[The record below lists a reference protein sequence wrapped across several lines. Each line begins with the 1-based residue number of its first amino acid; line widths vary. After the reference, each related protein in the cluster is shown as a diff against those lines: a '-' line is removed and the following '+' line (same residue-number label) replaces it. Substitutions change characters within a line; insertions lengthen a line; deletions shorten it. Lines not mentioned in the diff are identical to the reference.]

1 MKRYT
6 HRLLNVILF
15 GIFLSM
21 TLACR
26 GGGGC
31 NGEGEVKQKVERVEE
46 ELDFKNFPNIGPKVG
61 DLISLRTGAYADPT
75 AMLILLDK
83 GPMTLKKQGRIW
95 EVESGTEALVEK
107 VDGELML
114 IQVKSGERAGAA
126 FVIMTRAAKEILS
139 RAIEKPSSATVN
151 KQAAEPGSPVPNPMP
166 AVQSPIRSMQ
176 LANGVTVEL
185 RTAEFRYVTYRSN
198 SRESRRSDH
207 KVLVLEIAFQTSK
220 EPSPYSRIDRSLVKL
235 LNDGKPVTSAEDT
248 RGWNPIGR
256 NELGNI
262 PKVGYLRDI
271 FLFEKPVKFTSLT
284 LEFTGEGGTPVSVV
298 FPASFV
304 AK

>member
-61 DLISLRTGAYADPT
+61 DLISLRTGAYAYADPT

-114 IQVKSGERAGAA
+114 YPTRPR
-126 FVIMTRAAKEILS
+126 VICLRRFGIST
-139 RAIEKPSSATVN
+139 SSAT
-151 KQAAEPGSPVPNPMP
+151 
-166 AVQSPIRSMQ
+166 
-176 LANGVTVEL
+176 
-185 RTAEFRYVTYRSN
+185 
-198 SRESRRSDH
+198 
-207 KVLVLEIAFQTSK
+207 
-220 EPSPYSRIDRSLVKL
+220 
-235 LNDGKPVTSAEDT
+235 
-248 RGWNPIGR
+248 
-256 NELGNI
+256 
-262 PKVGYLRDI
+262 
-271 FLFEKPVKFTSLT
+271 
-284 LEFTGEGGTPVSVV
+284 
-298 FPASFV
+298 
-304 AK
+304 